1 MLVDEKKNIRMSTN
15 GYSMG
20 KNGLSGQ
27 VKISCV
33 VFTGG
38 QSQRVKKQLKILLGI
53 AAFTVVNELPT
64 AAVVPSSC
72 SVNHFPYLL
81 FYFY

>member
-1 MLVDEKKNIRMSTN
+1 MLVDEKKNLRMSTN

-33 VFTGG
+33 VLFKGAGNKRLFSGAGVLVG
-38 QSQRVKKQLKILLGI
+38 Q
-53 AAFTVVNELPT
+53 
-64 AAVVPSSC
+64 
-72 SVNHFPYLL
+72 
-81 FYFY
+81 